1 MIEFESVTTRKGD
14 DSTSGLFDGTRLPKD
29 HVVFEGLGKLDE
41 LTSHLGIVRATLGDE
56 KIRKDLVAVQRTL
69 MRICTEVATP
79 GTAAAWSSLD
89 HLSDQDVEDLETRE
103 QRLMG
108 ETQMPAEFVLPGETL
123 ESANI
128 DVARAACRSAERAVV
143 TCGRERA
150 AGELAVTL
158 RYLNRLSD
166 YLFVL
171 ARHVEQHQRRSEA

>member
-1 MIEFESVTTRKGD
+1 MIEFKSVTTRRGD

-41 LTSHLGIVRATLGDE
+41 LTSHLGVVRATLGDE
-56 KIRKDLVAVQRTL
+56 EIRENLVAVQRTL

-79 GTAAAWSSLD
+79 GTAEAWSSLN
-89 HLSDQDVEDLETRE
+89 HLSDKDVQDLEMRE
-103 QRLMG
+103 QRLMR
-108 ETQMPAEFVLPGETL
+108 ETKMPAEFILPGEIL
-123 ESANI
+123 ESARI

-143 TCGRERA
+143 TCERERA
-150 AGELAVTL
+150 AGSLAVAL

-171 ARHVEQHQRRSEA
+171 ARHVEQHHRRSGK